1 VGPFLAAPPE
11 TAERSLAESL
21 RLLVMGSWV
30 LVSGGSESA
39 DVPAQRSGQGAIG
52 GNGGEDPILGLG
64 CKGMAPGIRKNSTP
78 WRRVLQGACVSPR
91 PCQAREGSGLN

>member
-64 CKGMAPGIRKNSTP
+64 CKGMAPGIRKTVPPGGVFSRGHVFLRGP
-78 WRRVLQGACVSPR
+78 ARRAKGVD
-91 PCQAREGSGLN
+91 